1 MKLLSVIKRCLL
13 LAAILAAPQSYAIA
27 ESQVLA
33 TAGEMSVTD
42 DDLKSAM
49 ASSPFATQFPSMDRE
64 DQALLRGSLLQRL
77 VASKLLYQEAKR
89 LEIDKTEAF
98 QQDVETF
105 RLGLLYRHF
114 MDKLREGIRVP
125 EDVTA
130 SIQQQYPN
138 DTDGAAAARAAYLS
152 DRYRAMR
159 YLTIKNLRNKYNIK
173 VYESRIQPHQM
184 SDDTVLL
191 EGDGILI
198 TYKHAVGNQV
208 NPPQNKTWL
217 MERLY
222 KRAELLVIA
231 KAANDEG
238 VDLSDRLNSYRGE
251 RLPAMMIEQKQREW
265 ISGKDTLKKH
275 YDAHPE
281 FSRTMERWHI
291 GQIVLSNHEDAE
303 AVSQRIKAGE
313 SLFLLAG
320 ELSIDPYGKRMRG
333 DMGWVKEGAGHPD
346 IEKAVSG
353 LEDNQLSEIVQTP
366 AGFHLVM
373 ILERSPSL
381 KRTFASMR
389 DKVAQSLISEK
400 SAEYFNE
407 LSERYKVVWN
417 LIGEKQAQTEKH

>member
-1 MKLLSVIKRCLL
+1 MKLLSVIKRSLL
-13 LAAILAAPQSYAIA
+13 LATILTAPQSYAIA

-33 TAGEMSVTD
+33 TAGEMSVTA

-114 MDKLREGIRVP
+114 MDKLREGINVP

-130 SIQQQYPN
+130 SNKQQYPN

-159 YLTIKNLRNKYNIK
+159 YLTIKNLRNKYNVK

-198 TYKHAVGNQV
+198 TYRHAVGNQV
-208 NPPQNKTWL
+208 NPPQNKNWL

-222 KRAELLVIA
+222 MRAELLVIA
-231 KAANDEG
+231 KAADDEG
-238 VDLSDRLNSYRGE
+238 VDLSDRLNSYSDE

-265 ISGKDTLKKH
+265 TSGKETLKKY

-291 GQIVLSNHEDAE
+291 GQIVLSSHEDAE

-333 DMGWVKEGAGHPD
+333 DMGWVKEGSGHPD
-346 IEKAVSG
+346 IEKAVNG

-389 DKVAQSLISEK
+389 DKVAQSLITEK

-407 LSERYKVVWN
+407 LSERYKVVWS
-417 LIGEKQAQTEKH
+417 LIGEKQARRP

>member
-1 MKLLSVIKRCLL
+1 MKSLSVIKRSLL
-13 LAAILAAPQSYAIA
+13 LATILTAPQSYAVA

-33 TAGEMSVTD
+33 TAGEMSVTA

-89 LEIDKTEAF
+89 LELDKTEAF
-98 QQDVETF
+98 QQDVEAF

-114 MDKLREGIRVP
+114 MDKLREGISVP

-138 DTDGAAAARAAYLS
+138 DADGAVAARAAYLS

-159 YLTIKNLRNKYNIK
+159 YLTIKNLRNKYNVK
-173 VYESRIQPHQM
+173 VYESRIQPHRM

-191 EGDGILI
+191 EGDGIHI
-198 TYKHAVGNQV
+198 TYKHVVGNQV
-208 NPPQNKTWL
+208 NPQNKTWL

-231 KAANDEG
+231 KAVDDEG
-238 VDLSDRLNSYRGE
+238 VDLSDRLNSYSDE

-265 ISGKDTLKKH
+265 TSGKETLKKY

-281 FSRTMERWHI
+281 FSRTLERWHI
-291 GQIVLSNHEDAE
+291 GQIVLPTQEEAE
-303 AVSQRIKAGE
+303 AVRKRIEAGE

-320 ELSIDPYGKRMRG
+320 ELSVDPYGKRMRG
-333 DMGWVKEGAGHPD
+333 DMGWVKEGSGHPD

-353 LEDNQLSEIVQTP
+353 LEDDQLSEIVQTP

-381 KRTFASMR
+381 KRSFASMR
-389 DKVAQSLISEK
+389 DKVAQSLITEK
-400 SAEYFNE
+400 SAEYINE

-417 LIGEKQAQTEKH
+417 LIGEKQVQNGKH